1 MHNTG
6 LRVLSIFLSLYL
18 YEGDFIST
26 SKIFEL
32 LSFSM
37 CEARRIREQG
47 YPLQVYDVTGTS
59 LSPPRYDY
67 QYIFPFPVILS
78 HHRVACYLWLKQ
90 QGLKGLPVIYF
101 DAHHNVFG
109 SKDVVQS
116 SNWVRAV
123 LREGLSPSALWVPPK
138 WLEKEEE
145 DFKFLASK
153 IYLQG
158 LNLILVD
165 DLEKLPSGSELGPV
179 VVSIDCDYFSSIDPF
194 HQAKRE
200 EVQEEI
206 RRIIEVLKEKGIKIA
221 ALNISISPGYTTLGL
236 EGFIKEEL
244 LKAFSQYGDGEE

>member
-1 MHNTG
+1 LYNRG
-6 LRVLSIFLSLYL
+6 LRFLSIFLSLYL

-26 SKIFEL
+26 SKIFDS
-32 LSFSM
+32 LSFSV

-67 QYIFPFPVILS
+67 RYNFPFPVILS
-78 HHRVACYLWLKQ
+78 YHHVACYLWLKQ
-90 QGLKGLPVIYF
+90 QGLRGLPVIYF
-101 DAHHNVFG
+101 DAHHDLFG

-116 SNWVRAV
+116 SNWVGAV

-138 WLEKEEE
+138 WLGKEKK

-206 RRIIEVLKEKGIKIA
+206 ERIIEVLKEKGIKIA
-221 ALNISISPGYTTLGL
+221 VLNIAISPGYTTLGL

-244 LKAFSQYGDGEE
+244 LKAFSQYGN